1 VEGVPVP
8 GPPSLTSEVKK
19 VIALLQKEVVDIW
32 AGKKKPEPIQIFALL
47 GVLAIIVL
55 TLLAL
60 VAILSGP
67 SKPKE
72 KSG

>member
-1 VEGVPVP
+1 MP
-8 GPPSLTSEVKK
+8 GPPSLVTEVTK
-19 VIALLQKEVVDIW
+19 VFGVLQKEVVDIW
-32 AGKKKPEPIQIFALL
+32 AGKKKPEPIQIFALV

-60 VAILSGP
+60 VASLTGP

-72 KSG
+72 KAG